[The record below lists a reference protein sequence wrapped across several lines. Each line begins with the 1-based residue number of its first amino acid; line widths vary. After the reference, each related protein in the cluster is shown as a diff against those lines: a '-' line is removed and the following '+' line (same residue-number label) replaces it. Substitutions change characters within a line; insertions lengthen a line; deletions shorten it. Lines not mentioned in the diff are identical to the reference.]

1 MWRRRPVPT
10 PCKGLRECPIWT
22 WQRGSVRRWRWRRV
36 RDTSR
41 SYPPARRGTR
51 PRPASRSAAPRTP
64 GLTTDDGAICKM
76 PMTARIRRASR
87 SATLHERT
95 HRTPFRAAQA
105 LGESVESVCTHS
117 FIAGKSGSTPHPVE
131 RRPSSLSR
139 SPHASPRCLSSV
151 FAHGHT
157 PVRQSLCGRCWKES
171 PSSSQQETERKS
183 GTIARDMAEPGVYI
197 LSNNLYKIC
206 I

>member
-1 MWRRRPVPT
+1 MDLAAWFRPSLALAACARYEQIVPPGT
-10 PCKGLRECPIWT
+10 QGHA
-22 WQRGSVRRWRWRRV
+22 
-36 RDTSR
+36 
-41 SYPPARRGTR
+41 PA
-51 PRPASRSAAPRTP
+51 ASFSLCSPTHA

-131 RRPSSLSR
+131 RRRSSLSR
-139 SPHASPRCLSSV
+139 SPHASPRRLSSV

-157 PVRQSLCGRCWKES
+157 PVRQSLSGRCWKES